1 MPDSHPSVLVVQDEA
16 DTSAVLVTALRFLGF
31 DAHPVATGAEVI
43 DAVRQLQ
50 PDAVL
55 LDMVLPD
62 LDGAEV
68 CRQLRVAGDNTPV
81 LFLSALD
88 TVADKCHALAMGG
101 DDYMTKPFDLTEVV
115 ARIRALIRRASGAG
129 YAAASRSPRRLHVGG
144 VELDE
149 NTREVRRHGKPVQ
162 LSATEFAL
170 LKVLMKHAG
179 QVIPKAM
186 ILDSVWNYD
195 FQGESGVV
203 ETYVYY
209 LRRKLGDSGPSLIRT
224 VRGVGY
230 LMSAGAAES

>member
-1 MPDSHPSVLVVQDEA
+1 MLVAQDEA
-16 DTSAVLVTALRFLGF
+16 DVSAMLVTALRFLGF
-31 DAHPVATGAEVI
+31 DAHPVATGAEAI
-43 DAVRQLQ
+43 DAVLHRQ

-55 LDMVLPD
+55 LDMMLPD

-68 CRQLRVAGDNTPV
+68 CRRLRTAGNNTPV
-81 LFLSALD
+81 LFLSARD

-101 DDYMTKPFDLTEVV
+101 DDYITKPFDLTEVS

-129 YAAASRSPRRLHVGG
+129 YAAASRSSRRLHAGG

-149 NTREVRRHGKPVQ
+149 NTREVWRHGRAVQ

-170 LKVLMKHAG
+170 LEVLMKNAG
-179 QVIPKAM
+179 QVIPKAV
-186 ILDSVWNYD
+186 ILDSVWKYD

-209 LRRKLGDSGPSLIRT
+209 LRRKLGDSGQSLIRT

-230 LMSAGAAES
+230 MMSAGAAEG